1 MRRGCR
7 SCRGPLYGSSSRAR
21 TMADPSAFANAA
33 AARSPRPEQTAAMPV
48 LPRVTLVTLEATIGA
63 GKSTQLR
70 LLKEAFQNN
79 DSVVFLDE
87 PDAEWEEHG
96 LINALYS
103 GDIDK
108 CAFQMMA
115 LISRVTDLINLVLSG
130 ARFIVSER
138 SPLSDYLVFANA
150 NLNGIDL
157 CGYEYCFRKLQALL
171 EKHAVFNV
179 HMVYLNVCCD
189 VAKERIASRGRR
201 GESQDGIPDRYLR
214 ILEDAHVD
222 MAKLALSNAAAAR
235 CRGAPESS
243 LSRLTTRCSVLD
255 GHVDLQTIHAQL
267 VDIIREELSSLPST
281 SFESKTLDRLTLS
294 NMDCNGVVA

>member
-1 MRRGCR
+1 
-7 SCRGPLYGSSSRAR
+7 
-21 TMADPSAFANAA
+21 MADPPAFANAA
-33 AARSPRPEQTAAMPV
+33 DARARPQPPTAGAIGAIGATAAMPDP
-48 LPRVTLVTLEATIGA
+48 PRVTLVSLEATIGA

-70 LLKEAFQNN
+70 LLKEAFKNN
-79 DSVVFLDE
+79 DGVVFLDE
-87 PDAEWEEHG
+87 PDGEWDEHG

-103 GDIDK
+103 GELDK

-171 EKHAVFNV
+171 EKHAIFKI
-179 HMVYLNVCCD
+179 HMVYLNVAAD

-201 GESQDGIPDRYLR
+201 GESNDAIPDTYLSV
-214 ILEDAHVD
+214 LEEAHVD
-222 MAKLALSNAAAAR
+222 MVKLSLANEAAAR
-235 CRGAPESS
+235 CRGGAPESS

-255 GHVDLQTIHAQL
+255 GHGDLQTIHAQL
-267 VDIIREELSSLPST
+267 VDIIQNELNPAFATPLGPG
-281 SFESKTLDRLTLS
+281 TLNKLTLS
-294 NMDCNGVVA
+294 SMDCHGVVA